1 MRAKLANRT
10 ERLSA
15 HSTLI
20 TLHDGHANKLLMFFF
35 ASVLV
40 IAVDVFNS

>member
-1 MRAKLANRT
+1 MRAKPASRA

-15 HSTLI
+15 LCTLI